1 MAFNF
6 SFSADVWSF
15 CPKSLKSSRTCV
27 SKANAFATETSN
39 RNQSGIQYAMAADGG
54 MTFNGIQYPSHLQQ
68 QFKNLQLF
76 N

>member
-1 MAFNF
+1 MNGAF
-6 SFSADVWSF
+6 ALRATRAQGLVY
-15 CPKSLKSSRTCV
+15 

-39 RNQSGIQYAMAADGG
+39 RNQSGEQYAMAADGG